1 MELSSRTNHNSQL
14 VFWSRWQMCQNKPKP
29 LCNQRFNS
37 QLADLCRRAFFFC
50 GFEFLRSSFFFWFS
64 GSWENAQ
71 VFRTWSWNLLNTW
84 RNVAYLEPWEHSC
97 FYIFTCEGGMNYA
110 RSQTF
115 FFPRRQLSLQ
125 RFVSCLGRKIVQC
138 FKSLSL
144 LGPDILKSE
153 YTAGQCC
160 LKVTCYFQND
170 HNNTSHTTSCGSE
183 QFWLLF

>member
-84 RNVAYLEPWEHSC
+84 RNVAYLEPWEHAVFLHFQLRGRNELCTES
-97 FYIFTCEGGMNYA
+97 N
-110 RSQTF
+110 F
-115 FFPRRQLSLQ
+115 FFSLAD
-125 RFVSCLGRKIVQC
+125 SCLSKDLFLVWAEKL
-138 FKSLSL
+138 FSTSKASHF
-144 LGPDILKSE
+144 LGLIS
-153 YTAGQCC
+153 
-160 LKVTCYFQND
+160 
-170 HNNTSHTTSCGSE
+170 
-183 QFWLLF
+183 

>member
-84 RNVAYLEPWEHSC
+84 RNVAYLEPWEHALFLHFQLRGRNELCTES
-97 FYIFTCEGGMNYA
+97 N
-110 RSQTF
+110 F
-115 FFPRRQLSLQ
+115 FFPSQTVVSPKICFLSGPKNCSVLQ
-125 RFVSCLGRKIVQC
+125 KPLTSWAWYLKIWVH
-138 FKSLSL
+138 SRSVL
-144 LGPDILKSE
+144 P
-153 YTAGQCC
+153 
-160 LKVTCYFQND
+160 
-170 HNNTSHTTSCGSE
+170 
-183 QFWLLF
+183 